1 MTRRAIYARPYS
13 VVCAMAA
20 AATPG
25 DVLHAFAIDL
35 IQSTDAAEALH
46 TPGADLAAAR
56 KVAEALPNVELHE
69 VLVTGADVVAALR
82 DAICAVETDDVV
94 RRHRISDPRLCI
106 SELSNQGTPQV
117 RRETL
122 LRV

>member
-1 MTRRAIYARPYS
+1 

-20 AATPG
+20 AAAPG
-25 DVLHAFAIDL
+25 DVLHAFTIDL

-46 TPGADLAAAR
+46 IPGPDLAAAR

-69 VLVTGADVVAALR
+69 VLVTGADVLAALR

-94 RRHRISDPRLCI
+94 RCQLISDSRLC
-106 SELSNQGTPQV
+106 LGY
-117 RRETL
+117 
-122 LRV
+122 